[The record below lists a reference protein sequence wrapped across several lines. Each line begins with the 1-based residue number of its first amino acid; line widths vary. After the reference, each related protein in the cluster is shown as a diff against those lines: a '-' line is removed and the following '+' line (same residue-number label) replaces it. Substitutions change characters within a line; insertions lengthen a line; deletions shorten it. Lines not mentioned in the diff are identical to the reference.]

1 MLSAH
6 FNLNRYLFVC
16 KVNSSMVW
24 LPVFPSLEFSLVL
37 GTAIAER
44 LPTVQ
49 ARQWRKSLA
58 LWDDCIGGISKG
70 AYRQAGACPRQ
81 APTQSRQAPAQSR
94 QAPRT
99 PNPERG
105 EVRGTGSGV
114 RGKKSFSAP
123 EPRTPNPEPRTSVL
137 PETSPWPID
146 AAVLFYPGKRAYGRD
161 ELILWELKLMGES
174 ADHGLFLELILPA
187 LEEAGSIRDSRWE
200 YNNCLWGRFDI
211 HSVFMAKGPRWEP
224 VVSNGHLNLKY
235 KAGPRQW
242 SRGLKFESPRPPSH
256 FDCLNWITAFDLD
269 RNDSDIGSSPSLRTI
284 LDVLTD
290 RLARLI
296 LGNYYEPDDF
306 WLELKPKDRSAFRK
320 AIEMSSEISVLQE
333 DMKLVP
339 AYLPGRQ
346 IGKQIFREPLPDAV
360 LPYLGLASVFHIGKH
375 TQFGCGTFLIN

>member
-6 FNLNRYLFVC
+6 FNLNRYLIVC
-16 KVNSSMVW
+16 KVNTSMVW
-24 LPVFPSLEFSLVL
+24 LPVFPSLEFSLIL

-49 ARQWRKSLA
+49 ARQWRKTLA
-58 LWDDCIGGISKG
+58 LWNDHLGEISKG
-70 AYRQAGACPRQ
+70 VYHRQ
-81 APTQSRQAPAQSR
+81 APTQKRQAHAQ
-94 QAPRT
+94 
-99 PNPERG
+99 
-105 EVRGTGSGV
+105 
-114 RGKKSFSAP
+114 KKKGRP
-123 EPRTPNPEPRTSVL
+123 EPVLKKVVL

-161 ELILWELKLMGES
+161 ELIFWELKLMGES

-242 SRGLKFESPRPPSH
+242 SRGLKFDSPRPPSH
-256 FDCLNWITAFDLD
+256 FDCLKWITAFDLD

-296 LGNYYEPDDF
+296 LGNYYEIDDF
-306 WLELKPKDRSAFRK
+306 WSELKPKDRSAFRK
-320 AIEMSSEISVLQE
+320 VLEMSSEISVLHE

-346 IGKQIFREPLPDAV
+346 IGKQIFREPLPDEV

-375 TQFGCGTFLIN
+375 THFGCGTFLLN

>member
-16 KVNSSMVW
+16 KVNASIVW

-49 ARQWRKSLA
+49 ARQWRKTLA

-70 AYRQAGACPRQ
+70 ACHRGACHRQ
-81 APTQSRQAPAQSR
+81 APTQNR

-99 PNPERG
+99 PNH
-105 EVRGTGSGV
+105 
-114 RGKKSFSAP
+114 
-123 EPRTPNPEPRTSVL
+123 EPRTLVL
-137 PETSPWPID
+137 PESSPWPID

-161 ELILWELKLMGES
+161 ELIFWELKLMGES

-296 LGNYYEPDDF
+296 LGNYYETDDF
-306 WLELKPKDRSAFRK
+306 WRELKPKDRSDFRK
-320 AIEMSSEISVLQE
+320 ALEMSSEISVLQE

-375 TQFGCGTFLIN
+375 THFGCGTFLLN